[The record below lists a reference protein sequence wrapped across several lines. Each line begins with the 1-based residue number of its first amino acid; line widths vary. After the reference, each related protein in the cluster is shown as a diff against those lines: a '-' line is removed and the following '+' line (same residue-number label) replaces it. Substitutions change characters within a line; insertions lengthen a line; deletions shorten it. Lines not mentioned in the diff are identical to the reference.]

1 MRPAL
6 LWNPRLLC
14 ERLAVAS
21 QRIRRLAKLKR
32 TPAARLQCG
41 HIGTLELLEFA
52 RRDDPRVIY
61 DIGANVG
68 TWTLLARSC
77 FPRATIHAFEPL
89 TAHQVAFERAV
100 QSLPAIQL
108 HKIALGRRAETLPM
122 QVASISDSSSLLPFS
137 ESLTKVFG
145 ITRQRE
151 EKVPVVPLD
160 HYVEAEKLPAPDLI
174 KLDVQGYEL
183 AILEGGLRCLQ
194 AARFVISEVS
204 FIPFYQG
211 QPLFAD
217 VVAFMDQQGFELCA
231 LGVDTP
237 LGQELMQTDGLFARK
252 GSRS

>member
-1 MRPAL
+1 
-6 LWNPRLLC
+6 
-14 ERLAVAS
+14 
-21 QRIRRLAKLKR
+21 
-32 TPAARLQCG
+32 
-41 HIGTLELLEFA
+41 
-52 RRDDPRVIY
+52 
-61 DIGANVG
+61 
-68 TWTLLARSC
+68 
-77 FPRATIHAFEPL
+77 
-89 TAHQVAFERAV
+89 
-100 QSLPAIQL
+100 
-108 HKIALGRRAETLPM
+108 M